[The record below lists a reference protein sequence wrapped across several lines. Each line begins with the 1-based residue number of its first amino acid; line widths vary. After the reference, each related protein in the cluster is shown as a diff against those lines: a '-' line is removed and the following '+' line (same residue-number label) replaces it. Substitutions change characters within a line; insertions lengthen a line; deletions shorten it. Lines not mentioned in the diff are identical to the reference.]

1 MTYDP
6 RASAFRV
13 SSQAVGFDHQRS
25 QIDKAYGVYVAD
37 INATF
42 LAGQL
47 VMLNSEQRMVICNG
61 TNPFGFSKYN
71 KANTLYASVF
81 GERIQLNG
89 TTATNLKHAN
99 LFVPGTAGGVR
110 VSDDE
115 AGTTV
120 YTEGGGADYTVNYV
134 NGQITR
140 VGTGTIGDGDYV
152 YVNYSYAMNEQ
163 DMDFFGRNFYN
174 MNNDVDIQNGRVTVV
189 NGKSTIWTSQYDQS
203 ETYAVNDKLYAGAT
217 ADNLDGIVTKKSTG
231 ALIGRVYQVPTA
243 TDPFLGIDYIGSA
256 VS

>member
-25 QIDKAYGVYVAD
+25 QVDKAYGTYVAD
-37 INATF
+37 INASF

-47 VMLNSEQRMVICNG
+47 VMLNSEQRVVICNG

-81 GERIQLNG
+81 GERIQLNA
-89 TTATNLKHAN
+89 TDATNLKHGN
-99 LFVPGTAGGVR
+99 IFVPGTAGGVR

-120 YTEGGGADYTVNYV
+120 FAEGGANDYIVNYT

-140 VGTGTIGDGDYV
+140 TATSSIGDGDYV
-152 YVNYSYAMNEQ
+152 YVNYSYAMTEQ
-163 DMDFFGRNFYN
+163 DMDFYGRNFFN
-174 MNNDVDIQNGRVTVV
+174 FNNDVDIQNGRITVI
-189 NGKSTIWTSQYDQS
+189 NGKSKIWTSQYDQS

-217 ADNLDGIVTKKSTG
+217 ADNLDGFVTKKSTG
-231 ALIGRVYQVPTA
+231 ALIGRVFQVPTA
-243 TDPFLGIDYIGSA
+243 TDSFLGIDYIGSA